1 MNDQN
6 LMNGL
11 HDMLTNMISAVIMD
25 PRESLNHHVCLAF
38 LGSVSD
44 KLKVKCN
51 WSNET
56 YAAAVKAYKDKPGP
70 FGGGLDSFVHKSFD
84 PNDET
89 TGPYLRMVLHDM
101 ASLTIDSNAFERTL
115 YTSILDVSH
124 RFFNAADSVIAV
136 VASELV
142 DLHDSDKGMAN
153 FDAFTEASLR

>member
-1 MNDQN
+1 
-6 LMNGL
+6 MNGL

-44 KLKVKCN
+44 QLKKKCN

-56 YAAAVKAYKDKPGP
+56 YAAAIRAYKDKPGP
-70 FGGGLDSFVHKSFD
+70 FSQSDTFVHKFYD
-84 PNDET
+84 PKDEAV
-89 TGPYLRMVLHDM
+89 GPYLKMVVQDM
-101 ASLTIDSNAFERTL
+101 ANLNIDTCAFERSL
-115 YTSILDVSH
+115 YTSILDVSF
-124 RFFNAADSVIAV
+124 RLFNHADSIVAVI
-136 VASELV
+136 ASELV